1 MHEGMKTTKPLVI
14 EACKNRLIAGVLRE
28 VRDTVEAVTGSPAVV
43 EGANV
48 GTSLERCSDAVP
60 RIGRAQLRNRDLCG
74 LAFGNLATQS

>member
-1 MHEGMKTTKPLVI
+1 MKTTKPLVI
-14 EACKNRLIAGVLRE
+14 EACISNRLIAGVLRE